1 MILSGG
7 GLIMS
12 KEDIGLP
19 NTIKYSIW
27 ETRTNEK
34 QPSAKEKSPGPIGR
48 PILESKVEG
57 NQD

>member
-7 GLIMS
+7 GIIMS
-12 KEDIGLP
+12 SKDIGLP

-34 QPSAKEKSPGPIGR
+34 QPATKEKSPESIER
-48 PILESKVEG
+48 PILESRIEG
-57 NQD
+57 NQE